1 MAEYAVPI
9 KASPYVFEVGLV
21 DQSDTRK
28 LKVNPTLAAGDFK
41 VSIDNGAFVNLVNLP
56 TVTPASGAIVKIVL
70 TAAEMNGDNVVVQC
84 IDAVGAEWCDQIIDL
99 QTSQKGLIGSALN
112 EGDRAQTWYKKSY
125 DNNG

>member
-1 MAEYAVPI
+1 
-9 KASPYVFEVGLV
+9 
-21 DQSDTRK
+21 
-28 LKVNPTLAAGDFK
+28 
-41 VSIDNGAFVNLVNLP
+41 LP